1 MKILIATMPFAGH
14 FNPLTGVAARLLD
27 RGHDV
32 AWYTAPSFVH
42 KVERLGVTAFPYRRA
57 IEVTD
62 ENIGELYPER
72 AKLRGPER
80 LAFDFDKV
88 FAAPVR
94 DHFLDLR
101 EIREEYPFE
110 LLVCDSAFFASTIV
124 ARALDVP
131 VYAINPGPSVHP
143 ARDVPPPFF
152 GLRPARGP
160 LGRVRDRIVWKLVLG
175 SLKRG
180 LISFNEAFAVAG
192 LPAVERRDVFLIVE
206 QTAERVFQSGI
217 PETDFPRSE
226 APPNT
231 VYVGALLPRKTEVP
245 PALDPR
251 IAAWKGKVVVVSQG
265 TVDNRDL
272 SKLIV
277 PTIEALAGA
286 ETLVVAVTAG
296 SGTAELRR
304 RYPLRSVIVE
314 DFIDFHQ
321 LFQHADVFVCNG
333 GHGSVMLALQYRVPL
348 LLAGTREG
356 KNDINARLAYN
367 GVAVDLRTERPSS
380 RRIAAGVARVLAD
393 RRLQERAREIGAI
406 LDGYDSLGLIEA
418 ALAEDFLRVPGSR
431 GSGRS
436 TGAGDSTVPDRST
449 GPDRS
454 TRPDSASPP
463 QQMES
468 T

>member
-14 FNPLTGVAARLLD
+14 FNPLTGVAARLLE
-27 RGHDV
+27 RGHEV

-42 KVERLGVTAFPYRRA
+42 KVERLGVTPFPYRRA

-94 DHFLDLR
+94 GHFLDLR

-131 VYAINPGPSVHP
+131 VYAVNPGPSVHP
-143 ARDVPPPFF
+143 ERDVPPPFF

-160 LGRVRDRIVWKLVLG
+160 LGRVRDRFVWRLVLG

-180 LISFNEAFAVAG
+180 LTSFNDAFAVAG

-206 QTAERVFQSGI
+206 QTATRVFQAGI

-231 VYVGALLPRKTEVP
+231 TYVGALLPQKTDSP
-245 PALDPR
+245 LPLDPR
-251 IAAWKGKVVVVSQG
+251 ITAWSGKVVVVSQG
-265 TVDNRDL
+265 TVDNRDP
-272 SKLIV
+272 SKLIA
-277 PTIEALAGA
+277 PTIEALAGGD
-286 ETLVVAVTAG
+286 TLVVAVTAG

-304 RYPLRSVIVE
+304 SYPLPSVIVE

-321 LFQHADVFVCNG
+321 LFQRAEVFVCNG

-367 GVAVDLRTERPSS
+367 GVAVDLRTERPSP
-380 RRIAAGVARVLAD
+380 RRIRSGVSRVLSDGA
-393 RRLQERAREIGAI
+393 LQARIREVGAI
-406 LDGYDSLGLIEA
+406 LDSYDSLGLIEA
-418 ALAEDFLRVPGSR
+418 ALAEDFPQMPA
-431 GSGRS
+431 S
-436 TGAGDSTVPDRST
+436 TDSTAPEQ
-449 GPDRS
+449 PE
-454 TRPDSASPP
+454 SA
-463 QQMES
+463 
-468 T
+468 

>member
-1 MKILIATMPFAGH
+1 MKILIATMPFSGH

-27 RGHDV
+27 RGHEV

-72 AKLRGPER
+72 AKLRGPNR

-94 DHFLDLR
+94 DHFLDIR
-101 EIREEYPFE
+101 EIRDEYPFE
-110 LLVCDSAFFASTIV
+110 LLVCDAAFFAATIV
-124 ARALDVP
+124 ARALHVP
-131 VYAINPGPSVHP
+131 VYAVNPGPSVYP
-143 ARDVPPPFF
+143 ASDVPPPFF

-160 LGRVRDRIVWKLVLG
+160 IGRVRDRIVWRLVYG
-175 SLKRG
+175 SLKLG
-180 LISFNEAFAVAG
+180 LTSFNDAFAVAG
-192 LPAVERRDVFLIVE
+192 LPAVEERDVFRVVE
-206 QTAERVFQSGI
+206 ETATRIFQAGV

-226 APPNT
+226 SPPNT
-231 VYVGALLPRKTEVP
+231 MYVGALLPQRADAAAP
-245 PALDPR
+245 LDPR
-251 IAAWKGKVVVVSQG
+251 ITAWSGPLVVVSQG

-272 SKLIV
+272 SKLIA
-277 PTIEALAGA
+277 PTIEALAGGD
-286 ETLVVAVTAG
+286 TLVVAVTAG
-296 SGTAELRR
+296 SGTAALRR
-304 RYPLRSVIVE
+304 RYPLPSVIVE

-367 GVAVDLRTERPSS
+367 GVAVDLRTERPSPK
-380 RRIAAGVARVLAD
+380 RIAAGVARVLAD
-393 RRLQERAREIGAI
+393 RGLQERAREIGGI
-406 LDGYDSLGLIEA
+406 LDGYDSLGLVEA
-418 ALAEDFLRVPGSR
+418 ALAEDFP
-431 GSGRS
+431 
-436 TGAGDSTVPDRST
+436 A
-449 GPDRS
+449 
-454 TRPDSASPP
+454 AAP

>member
-1 MKILIATMPFAGH
+1 MKILIATMPFSGH
-14 FNPLTGVAARLLD
+14 FNPLTGVGARLLD
-27 RGHDV
+27 RGHEV

-72 AKLRGPER
+72 AKLTGPNR

-131 VYAINPGPSVHP
+131 VYAVNPGPSVHP
-143 ARDVPPPFF
+143 ASDIPPPFF

-160 LGRVRDRIVWKLVLG
+160 IGRVRDRIVRGLVLG

-180 LISFNEAFAVAG
+180 LTSFNDAFAVAG
-192 LPAVERRDVFLIVE
+192 LPAVETRDVFLIVE
-206 QTAERVFQSGI
+206 QSATRIFQAGI
-217 PETDFPRSE
+217 PETDFPRAE
-226 APPNT
+226 LPPKT
-231 VYVGALLPRKTEVP
+231 IYVGALLPQQAVDAP
-245 PALDPR
+245 PLDPR
-251 IAAWKGKVVVVSQG
+251 IAARGGKVVVVSQG

-272 SKLIV
+272 SKLIA
-277 PTIEALAGA
+277 PTIEALAGGD
-286 ETLVVAVTAG
+286 TLVVAVTAG

-304 RYPLRSVIVE
+304 RYPLPSVIIE
-314 DFIDFHQ
+314 DFIDFNQ
-321 LFQHADVFVCNG
+321 LFQHADVFICNG

-356 KNDINARLAYN
+356 KNDINARLDYN
-367 GVAVDLRTERPSS
+367 GVAVDLRTERPSA

-393 RRLQERAREIGAI
+393 RGLHERAREIGTI
-406 LDGYDSLGLIEA
+406 LDGYDSLGLIES
-418 ALAEDFLRVPGSR
+418 ALAEDFPRLPG
-431 GSGRS
+431 
-436 TGAGDSTVPDRST
+436 ST
-449 GPDRS
+449 GPDSS
-454 TRPDSASPP
+454 TAPR
-463 QQMES
+463 MES